1 MEFWLTFLPVVIYV
15 LLICLLIVGII
26 IGIKAIITINKVDK
40 VVDNVSNKMDSL
52 NGAFNLLDFTT
63 DRLAGLTDH
72 IVDGLIGVFGKI
84 LKNKRRKKE
93 ERKYE

>member
-1 MEFWLTFLPVVIYV
+1 MIYV

-52 NGAFNLLDFTT
+52 NGVFNLLDFTT